1 MELNERIL
9 EAAIMNEIVRDK
21 VPVTVTLINGT
32 EFQGVVIRYDVLV
45 IVLLADGSQKIIY
58 KHSIASITPQ
68 STLKSAQ
75 PKS

>member
-9 EAAIMNEIVRDK
+9 EAAIMNELMRDK
-21 VPVTVTLINGT
+21 VAVTVTLINGT
-32 EFQGVVIRYDVLV
+32 ELYGVVIRYDVLV
-45 IVLLADGSQKIIY
+45 IVLATEGKQQIIY

-68 STLKSAQ
+68 SALSSTK

>member
-9 EAAIMNEIVRDK
+9 EAAIMNELVRDK

-32 EFQGVVIRYDVLV
+32 EFQGLVIRYDVLV
-45 IVLLADGSQKIIY
+45 VAVATEGKQQIIY

-68 STLKSAQ
+68 RALKSAQ
-75 PKS
+75 PK

>member
-9 EAAIMNEIVRDK
+9 EAAIMNELVRDK

-32 EFQGVVIRYDVLV
+32 EFQGVVVRYDVLV
-45 IVLLADGSQKIIY
+45 VVLATEGGQQIIY
-58 KHSIASITPQ
+58 KHSIAALTPQ

>member
-9 EAAIMNEIVRDK
+9 EAAIMNELMRDK
-21 VPVTVTLINGT
+21 VPVTITLINGT
-32 EFQGVVIRYDVLV
+32 EFQGVVARYDVLV
-45 IVLLADGSQKIIY
+45 VVLATEGRPQIIY

-68 STLKSAQ
+68 SALSSTK